1 MSKNWQ
7 IAIVAE
13 FLLLLGLGGYALS
26 LQTELKEIRANLP
39 RVEPLAERIDT
50 LEVENAEQTQQI
62 ELIKK
67 TEAEALANLYTELEN
82 RLGELRNSLNQL
94 RQSFES
100 GANSAQANAAKIAA
114 LEKQVAG
121 MASLQKEIS
130 SLRAN
135 QQALESKLQNA
146 LYATPE

>member
-7 IAIVAE
+7 IAVVAE

-100 GANSAQANAAKIAA
+100 GANSNKANAAKITA

-121 MASLQKEIS
+121 VASLQKEIS

-146 LYATPE
+146 LYASPQ